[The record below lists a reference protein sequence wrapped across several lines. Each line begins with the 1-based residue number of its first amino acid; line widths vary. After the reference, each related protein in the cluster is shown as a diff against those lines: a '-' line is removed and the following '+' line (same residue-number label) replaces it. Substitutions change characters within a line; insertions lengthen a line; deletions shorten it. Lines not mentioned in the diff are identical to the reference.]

1 MEQEQRTREEVLLK
15 AFRSGD
21 DAAFDGL
28 IGLHSA
34 KLYKVAYALLGSRQD
49 AEEVVQDTFL
59 RAYRALHAF
68 RGESSLETWLHRIAV
83 NLARNKF
90 QWNRRRGSGLNVSLT
105 AGDDPDSDSAA
116 EPEHDVPDCRME
128 PDLVLEHDEI
138 GKNIM
143 KALNSLPDNLRE
155 TMLLR
160 HVDDMPYEQIAQK
173 LDCKVG
179 TVKSRLSRG
188 REMLRDCLAAT
199 GILPPSEDAAARPDR
214 TRQQH

>member
-1 MEQEQRTREEVLLK
+1 MELEQKTREDALLK

-21 DAAFDGL
+21 DTAFDGL
-28 IGLHSA
+28 IEMYSA

-68 RGESSLETWLHRIAV
+68 RGESSLETWLHRITV
-83 NLARNKF
+83 NLARNKY
-90 QWNRRRGSGLNVSLT
+90 QWNHRRGGGLNVSLT
-105 AGDDPDSDSAA
+105 MGDDADGESG
-116 EPEHDVPDCRME
+116 PENEQDVPDRRME

-138 GKNIM
+138 GTNIM
-143 KALNSLPDNLRE
+143 KALNNLPDNLRE

-160 HVDDMPYEQIAQK
+160 HVNDMPYEQIAEK

-188 REMLRDCLAAT
+188 REMLRDYLVSV
-199 GILPPSEDAAARPDR
+199 GILSSAGGI
-214 TRQQH
+214 H

>member
-1 MEQEQRTREEVLLK
+1 MDSEQKTREEALLT

-21 DAAFDGL
+21 AAAFDGL
-28 IGLHSA
+28 IEMYSA

-59 RAYRALHAF
+59 RAYRALGAF
-68 RGESSLETWLHRIAV
+68 RGESSLETWLHRIAL
-83 NLARNKF
+83 NLARNKY
-90 QWNRRRGSGLNVSLT
+90 QWNHRRGAGLNVSLSQP
-105 AGDDPDSDSAA
+105 ADSDGGDSGQ
-116 EPEHDVPDCRME
+116 ETEQDVPDRRME
-128 PDLVLEHDEI
+128 PDLALEHEEI

-143 KALNSLPDNLRE
+143 KALNGLPDNLRE

-160 HVDDMPYEQIAQK
+160 HVNDMPNEQIARK

-188 REMLRDCLAAT
+188 REMLRDTLASL
-199 GILPPSEDAAARPDR
+199 GFNPSAGSR
-214 TRQQH
+214 

>member
-1 MEQEQRTREEVLLK
+1 MEQEQKTREDSLLK

-28 IGLHSA
+28 IEMYSA

-49 AEEVVQDTFL
+49 AEEVVQDAFL
-59 RAYRALHAF
+59 RAYRALHSF
-68 RGESSLETWLHRIAV
+68 RGESSLETWLHRITL
-83 NLARNKF
+83 NLARNKY
-90 QWNRRRGSGLNVSLT
+90 QWNHRRGSGMNVSLT
-105 AGDDPDSDSAA
+105 VGDDAGGESGADN
-116 EPEHDVPDCRME
+116 EQDVPDRRME
-128 PDLVLEHDEI
+128 PDVVLEQDEI
-138 GKNIM
+138 GTNIM

-160 HVDDMPYEQIAQK
+160 HVNDMPYEQIAQK

-188 REMLRDCLAAT
+188 REMLRDYLAAV
-199 GILPPSEDAAARPDR
+199 GILPSAGGA
-214 TRQQH
+214 H

>member
-1 MEQEQRTREEVLLK
+1 MEQEQKTREEALLK

-28 IGLHSA
+28 IEMYSA

-59 RAYRALHAF
+59 RAYRALQAF
-68 RGESSLETWLHRIAV
+68 RGESSLETWLHRITL
-83 NLARNKF
+83 NLARNKY
-90 QWNRRRGSGLNVSLT
+90 QWNHRRGSGVNVSLT
-105 AGDDPDSDSAA
+105 AVDDAGGESGT
-116 EPEHDVPDCRME
+116 ENEQDVPDRRME
-128 PDLVLEHDEI
+128 PDLVLEQSEI
-138 GKNIM
+138 GTNIM

-155 TMLLR
+155 TMVLR
-160 HVDDMPYEQIAQK
+160 HVNDMPYEQIAQR

-188 REMLRDCLAAT
+188 REMLRDYLAAV
-199 GILPPSEDAAARPDR
+199 GILPSAGGS
-214 TRQQH
+214 H

>member
-1 MEQEQRTREEVLLK
+1 MEQEQKIREEALLK

-21 DAAFDGL
+21 DTAFDGL
-28 IGLHSA
+28 IEMYSA

-59 RAYRALHAF
+59 RAYRALQAF
-68 RGESSLETWLHRIAV
+68 RGESSLETWLHRITV
-83 NLARNKF
+83 NLARNKY
-90 QWNRRRGSGLNVSLT
+90 QWNHRRGGGLNVSLT
-105 AGDDPDSDSAA
+105 MGDDADGESG
-116 EPEHDVPDCRME
+116 PENEQDVPDRRME

-138 GKNIM
+138 GTNIM
-143 KALNSLPDNLRE
+143 KALNNLPDNLRE

-160 HVDDMPYEQIAQK
+160 HVNDMPYEQIAEK

-188 REMLRDCLAAT
+188 REMLRDYLVSV
-199 GILPPSEDAAARPDR
+199 GILSSAGGI
-214 TRQQH
+214 H

>member
-1 MEQEQRTREEVLLK
+1 MEQEQRTREKTLLT
-15 AFRSGD
+15 AFRNGD

-28 IGLHSA
+28 IGMYSA

-68 RGESSLETWLHRIAV
+68 RGESSLETWLHRITV
-83 NLARNKF
+83 NLARNKY
-90 QWNRRRGSGLNVSLT
+90 QWNHRRGDGLNVSLN
-105 AGDDPDSDSAA
+105 AGGGDADGDPGQ
-116 EPEHDVPDCRME
+116 EPEQDVPDRRSE
-128 PDLVLEHDEI
+128 PDLVLEQDEI

-155 TMLLR
+155 TMVLR
-160 HVDDMPYEQIAQK
+160 HVNDMPYEQIAQK

-188 REMLRDCLAAT
+188 REMLREHLAAV
-199 GILPPSEDAAARPDR
+199 GILPSAGGPA
-214 TRQQH
+214 

>member
-1 MEQEQRTREEVLLK
+1 MELEQKIREEALLK

-21 DAAFDGL
+21 ATAFDGL
-28 IGLHSA
+28 IGMYSA

-68 RGESSLETWLHRIAV
+68 RGESSLETWLYRIV
-83 NLARNKF
+83 LNLARNKYH
-90 QWNRRRGSGLNVSLT
+90 WNRRRGDGLNVSLT
-105 AGDDPDSDSAA
+105 AGDGSDSDSGSDN
-116 EPEHDVPDCRME
+116 EQQDVPDRRMA
-128 PDLVLEHDEI
+128 PDVVLEQNEI
-138 GKNIM
+138 GTNIV
-143 KALNSLPDNLRE
+143 KALNSLPDKIRE

-160 HVDDMPYEQIAQK
+160 HVNDMPYELIAQK

-188 REMLRDCLAAT
+188 REMLRDHLAAA
-199 GILPPSEDAAARPDR
+199 GIIPSGGGA
-214 TRQQH
+214 QQ